1 MVYSKN
7 KINKKLF
14 DKVFK
19 NGKIFNSRFFILK
32 SFSIKKDKKF
42 TFVVSSSISKSAV
55 KRNLLKRRGR
65 HVLNSNKDKIKEGTA
80 LIFLFK
86 KESLNSKFEEI
97 KKDMLF
103 LLEKQ
108 G

>member
-1 MVYSKN
+1 MIPSKN

-14 DKVFK
+14 DEVFK
-19 NGKIFNSRFFILK
+19 KGKIFNSRFFILK
-32 SFSIKKDKKF
+32 SFSIKEGKKF
-42 TFVVSSSISKSAV
+42 TLVVPSSVSASAV

-65 HVLNSNKDKIKEGTA
+65 YVINLNKDKIKEGRA

-97 KKDMLF
+97 KKDILF
-103 LLEKQ
+103 LLEKL
-108 G
+108 